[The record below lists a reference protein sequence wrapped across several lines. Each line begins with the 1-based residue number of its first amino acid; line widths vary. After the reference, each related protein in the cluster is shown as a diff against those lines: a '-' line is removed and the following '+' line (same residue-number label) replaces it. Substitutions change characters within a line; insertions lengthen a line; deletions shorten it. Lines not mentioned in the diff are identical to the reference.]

1 MDKHAEIEYS
11 GPYVDVLEVRVEID
25 YGLLSYCYSCVIIVL
40 YLSVCL
46 YNVQ

>member
-1 MDKHAEIEYS
+1 MDKNAAIKYRGS
-11 GPYVDVLEVRVEID
+11 YVDVLEVRVEID

-40 YLSVCL
+40 YLSVCS

>member
-1 MDKHAEIEYS
+1 MDKYAAIYYS

-25 YGLLSYCYSCVIIVL
+25 YGLLSYCYSCVIIIL
-40 YLSVCL
+40 YLSVCS